1 MAELKNRPKR
11 RFGIGEIIVTL
22 IILASIVAIVIYA
35 FSSSKKELT
44 LNGYGELYEQLYG
57 YEKEY
62 VLDAN
67 GEKIPV
73 LDDEGNP
80 VKNGDEIVYQ
90 TKDVWGLLST
100 NKKIESLTVSGVT
113 GDGNN
118 RLVTLKGVYKDPFN
132 AEYKGFTVTID
143 EADYEKI
150 LTDYRD
156 LVDSG
161 NKEVFIFKTH
171 VVKTFDWVALLSIII
186 PIIIIVVMF
195 IFLIRSSSKSN
206 NQAFDFGKSRARL
219 AKKPQTTFK
228 DVAGLDEEKEELV
241 EVVDFLKNP
250 KKYFDMGARIPKGV
264 LLVGSPGTGKTL
276 LARAVAGEANVPFYS
291 ISGSDFVEMF
301 VGVGASRVRDMF
313 KTAKQNAPCIVFI
326 DEIDAVGRQRGAGLG
341 GGHDEREQTLNQL
354 LVEMDGFGGN
364 SGIIVMAATNRV
376 DILDPALL
384 RPGRF
389 DRQITIGL
397 PDLKAREAILRVH
410 ARNKRLSPRVN
421 LTDVARRTPSFSGA
435 DLENLLNEAA
445 LLAAREN
452 SREIKIY
459 HIDEAVDRV
468 MMGPAKKSKKYTDAE
483 KALVAYHESGHAVIG
498 IKLKK
503 AHVVQKVTIIPRGDA
518 GGYNLMTPTEETF
531 LETKQSL
538 VARIT
543 GLLAGRIAEELV
555 FNQVTTGA
563 YDDFRKAT
571 AIARAMVTEYGM
583 SSLGPVQYE
592 RNSHNVFLGR
602 DYMNDKNF
610 SDQVALEIDQEVRKI
625 INECYEEGKSILI
638 ENRKLLDLIAM
649 HLVEIETL
657 TREDIEDL
665 VNTGQLTWWEKKK
678 AKMAQD
684 ANPEVTVDATVVEED
699 QNENK

>member
-1 MAELKNRPKR
+1 
-11 RFGIGEIIVTL
+11 
-22 IILASIVAIVIYA
+22 
-35 FSSSKKELT
+35 
-44 LNGYGELYEQLYG
+44 
-57 YEKEY
+57 
-62 VLDAN
+62 
-67 GEKIPV
+67 
-73 LDDEGNP
+73 
-80 VKNGDEIVYQ
+80 
-90 TKDVWGLLST
+90 
-100 NKKIESLTVSGVT
+100 
-113 GDGNN
+113 
-118 RLVTLKGVYKDPFN
+118 
-132 AEYKGFTVTID
+132 
-143 EADYEKI
+143 
-150 LTDYRD
+150 
-156 LVDSG
+156 
-161 NKEVFIFKTH
+161 
-171 VVKTFDWVALLSIII
+171 
-186 PIIIIVVMF
+186 
-195 IFLIRSSSKSN
+195 
-206 NQAFDFGKSRARL
+206 
-219 AKKPQTTFK
+219 
-228 DVAGLDEEKEELV
+228 
-241 EVVDFLKNP
+241 
-250 KKYFDMGARIPKGV
+250 
-264 LLVGSPGTGKTL
+264 
-276 LARAVAGEANVPFYS
+276 
-291 ISGSDFVEMF
+291 
-301 VGVGASRVRDMF
+301 
-313 KTAKQNAPCIVFI
+313 
-326 DEIDAVGRQRGAGLG
+326 
-341 GGHDEREQTLNQL
+341 
-354 LVEMDGFGGN
+354 
-364 SGIIVMAATNRV
+364 
-376 DILDPALL
+376 
-384 RPGRF
+384 
-389 DRQITIGL
+389 
-397 PDLKAREAILRVH
+397 
-410 ARNKRLSPRVN
+410 
-421 LTDVARRTPSFSGA
+421 
-435 DLENLLNEAA
+435 
-445 LLAAREN
+445 
-452 SREIKIY
+452 
-459 HIDEAVDRV
+459 
-468 MMGPAKKSKKYTDAE
+468 MGPAKKSKKYTDAE